1 MLKKKNLWR
10 GLTMVFALLLA
21 VSMMAGN
28 ILELYRTSV
37 DAFLG
42 TRSTQTVTE
51 QSDDE
56 SDAWTY
62 KSEFTT
68 AKEAYEGFKD
78 FAIEASQETF
88 ALLKNENGALPLAK
102 DAKITML
109 GVRSYAPVYGN
120 SGGSVPDG
128 KSTVQIF
135 DAFTERGFQ
144 LNPETLA
151 AYEAFFADKEWTK
164 PQFGGGILPAY
175 AEITAYDDPH
185 ELTLDELK
193 QLNPDFESKYTEYG
207 DAAIVVVSRVGGE
220 AGAYYPGEEGLAD
233 GVHTVNGNILSLS
246 DEEMAMI
253 EEAKANFDKV
263 IVLVNAANPMEIS
276 NLEEDP
282 DIDAILWVGYPGA
295 YGFYGVADVLNGTVA
310 PSAHLGDTFVKNGAL
325 APAMQNFGNI
335 PWANA
340 SDFAEG
346 TSVNSYL
353 IETEGIYTGYRYY
366 ETRYE
371 DAVLGQGNAV
381 SKAGVWASA
390 DGWNYADEVVY
401 PFGYGLSYTTF
412 TQKLDKVEE
421 TDGKLL
427 ATVTVTNTGDTAGKA
442 VIELY
447 AQTPYGDYEKTNLV
461 EKSAIQ
467 LVAFDKTKLLAPG
480 ASETRQLEVDKYF
493 LTAYDSHGAKGYILS
508 EGTYYLSLGD
518 DAHDALN
525 NVLARKN
532 ASGLTAP
539 DGSAVAGDPAKVY
552 TWTEKFDDESYRHSV
567 TGQEVTNR
575 FDDADINYWQS
586 GAMTYLSRQDWEGTY
601 PKSLRGENA
610 LTRTENMVEPGY
622 VKPADAPSADAVVT
636 EKVTGL
642 KLQDMWGM
650 EWESN
655 YWDELVDE
663 LSVDELISLTQDSR
677 YLRPVETIGFPQ
689 GNAADGPDGVPNGNA
704 YANFNLSCSSWNTEV
719 LAKRGDFIA
728 EDCMFQNVQFLWGP
742 GFNVHRTPYSGRNFE
757 YVSEDSCLAYKLG
770 AANIAAMQAKGLNV
784 GIKHFFANDQETHR
798 SGLDTFATEQT
809 LREICMRMFEGA
821 FVEGHTLSTMLGT
834 NNIGIT
840 SASQH
845 KGSLLDVLRGEWGFK
860 GLVITDACGG
870 SEGNVKTVET
880 IAFGANVFCF
890 SDAKARSRKIKNA
903 IIVEDDGA
911 LLNTLKERVKETLY
925 AYANSNMM
933 NCLTSDYEIVT
944 VTPWWKTTVLGID
957 AGIALLTIAS
967 FLSFLLSWKKLRKKE
982 RNA

>member
-1 MLKKKNLWR
+1 M
-10 GLTMVFALLLA
+10 
-21 VSMMAGN
+21 
-28 ILELYRTSV
+28 
-37 DAFLG
+37 
-42 TRSTQTVTE
+42 
-51 QSDDE
+51 
-56 SDAWTY
+56 
-62 KSEFTT
+62 
-68 AKEAYEGFKD
+68 
-78 FAIEASQETF
+78 
-88 ALLKNENGALPLAK
+88 
-102 DAKITML
+102 
-109 GVRSYAPVYGN
+109 
-120 SGGSVPDG
+120 
-128 KSTVQIF
+128 
-135 DAFTERGFQ
+135 
-144 LNPETLA
+144 
-151 AYEAFFADKEWTK
+151 
-164 PQFGGGILPAY
+164 
-175 AEITAYDDPH
+175 
-185 ELTLDELK
+185 
-193 QLNPDFESKYTEYG
+193 
-207 DAAIVVVSRVGGE
+207 
-220 AGAYYPGEEGLAD
+220 
-233 GVHTVNGNILSLS
+233 
-246 DEEMAMI
+246 
-253 EEAKANFDKV
+253 
-263 IVLVNAANPMEIS
+263 
-276 NLEEDP
+276 
-282 DIDAILWVGYPGA
+282 
-295 YGFYGVADVLNGTVA
+295 
-310 PSAHLGDTFVKNGAL
+310 
-325 APAMQNFGNI
+325 
-335 PWANA
+335 
-340 SDFAEG
+340 
-346 TSVNSYL
+346 
-353 IETEGIYTGYRYY
+353 
-366 ETRYE
+366 
-371 DAVLGQGNAV
+371 
-381 SKAGVWASA
+381 
-390 DGWNYADEVVY
+390 
-401 PFGYGLSYTTF
+401 
-412 TQKLDKVEE
+412 
-421 TDGKLL
+421 
-427 ATVTVTNTGDTAGKA
+427 
-442 VIELY
+442 
-447 AQTPYGDYEKTNLV
+447 
-461 EKSAIQ
+461 
-467 LVAFDKTKLLAPG
+467 AFDKTKLLAPG

-525 NVLARKN
+525 NVLACKN

-586 GAMTYLSRQDWEGTY
+586 GAMTYLSRQDWEGTC

-610 LTRTENMVEPGY
+610 LTRTENMVEPCY
-622 VKPADAPSADAVVT
+622 VKPADAPSAAAVVT

>member
-1 MLKKKNLWR
+1 MKAAKAFR
-10 GLTMVFALLLA
+10 GLTCILSLLLA
-21 VSMMAGN
+21 ISIG
-28 ILELYRTSV
+28 LTSGMFS
-37 DAFLG
+37 AEGHINRFLG
-42 TRSTQTVTE
+42 IETTVLVPKAEGVGQASSARYPSSFSADIAHYTAE
-51 QSDDE
+51 EEDAKSKAADE
-56 SDAWTY
+56 
-62 KSEFTT
+62 F
-68 AKEAYEGFKD
+68 
-78 FAIEASQETF
+78 IEWEIEESAV
-88 ALLKNENGALPLAK
+88 LLRNNNHALPLTKEEMGRVSLFGRATVDPYFK
-102 DAKITML
+102 
-109 GVRSYAPVYGN
+109 SQ
-120 SGGSVPDG
+120 SGGGEGGAGEHVDYLAALG
-128 KSTVQIF
+128 
-135 DAFTERGFQ
+135 ERGFTV
-144 LNPETLA
+144 NETLLN
-151 AYEAFFADKEWTK
+151 AYRADQSPKTTYEHL
-164 PQFGGGILPAY
+164 GESPASVY
-175 AEITAYDDPH
+175 TDDV
-185 ELTLDELK
+185 LASFKD
-193 QLNPDFESKYTEYG
+193 TEV
-207 DAAIVVVSRVGGE
+207 AIVMFSRMAGE
-220 AGAYYPGEEGLAD
+220 SHDLLPEYKDSDGAIIGMLE
-233 GVHTVNGNILSLS
+233 LS
-246 DEEMAMI
+246 
-253 EEAKANFDKV
+253 ANERDMMTLVKKYKDSGCFKKI
-263 IVLVNAANPMEIS
+263 IVLLNTSNAMEVDW
-276 NLEEDP
+276 LDTYGV
-282 DIDAILWVGYPGA
+282 DACMWIGGPGNGC
-295 YGFYGVADVLNGTVA
+295 GFRGVADLLTGASN
-310 PSAHLGDTFVKNGAL
+310 PSGRLTDTYATSAMS
-325 APAMQNFGNI
+325 APAMMNFRDISYTNGGNYVVY
-335 PWANA
+335 
-340 SDFAEG
+340 AED
-346 TSVNSYL
+346 
-353 IETEGIYTGYRYY
+353 IYVGYRYY

-525 NVLARKN
+525 NVLACKN

-622 VKPADAPSADAVVT
+622 VKPADAPSVDAVVT

>member
-1 MLKKKNLWR
+1 MKKLS
-10 GLTMVFALLLA
+10 LLLA

-78 FAIEASQETF
+78 FAIETSQETF

-175 AEITAYDDPH
+175 AEISAYNDPC
-185 ELTLDELK
+185 ELTMDELK
-193 QLNPDFESKYTEYG
+193 ALNPDFQSKYTEYG

-220 AGAYYPGEEGLAD
+220 GGAYYPGEEGLAE
-233 GVHTVNGNILSLS
+233 GVNTVNGNILSLS

-263 IVLVNAANPMEIS
+263 IVLVNAANPMEIA
-276 NLEEDP
+276 NLQDDP

-295 YGFYGVADVLNGTVA
+295 YGFYAVADVLNGTVA

-353 IETEGIYTGYRYY
+353 IENEGIYTGYRYY

-371 DAVLGQGNAV
+371 DAVLGQGNAA

-427 ATVTVTNTGDTAGKA
+427 ATVTVTNTGDTAGKS

-610 LTRTENMVEPGY
+610 LTRTENMVEPCY
-622 VKPADAPSADAVVT
+622 VKPADAPSAAAVVT